1 MDSVS
6 SVNFSKVKENLNQKL
21 KIGVICFNDGVENVD
36 CVECFVY
43 ARLEYLKL
51 SNSCT
56 KDELRS

>member
-1 MDSVS
+1 MKIGMA
-6 SVNFSKVKENLNQKL
+6 NFSKVKENLNQKL

-36 CVECFVY
+36 FVECFVY
-43 ARLEYLKL
+43 ARLECLKL